1 MRLFLLSAGSVL
13 VFFIL
18 ADVASSEASDEAT
31 HARWSVEARCLDT
44 NTAALPSVQQMCAEK
59 AIHQVPDANW
69 LYGDGNA
76 AVRR

>member
-31 HARWSVEARCLDT
+31 HARWSAEARCLDT
-44 NTAALPSVQQMCAEK
+44 NTAALPAVQQMCAEK
-59 AIHQVPDANW
+59 ALREVPDTSW
-69 LYGDGNA
+69 LYGDRDA
-76 AVRR
+76 PVRR

>member
-31 HARWSVEARCLDT
+31 HARWAVEARCLDT

-59 AIHQVPDANW
+59 AVRQVPDTNW
-69 LYGDGNA
+69 LYGNGDA